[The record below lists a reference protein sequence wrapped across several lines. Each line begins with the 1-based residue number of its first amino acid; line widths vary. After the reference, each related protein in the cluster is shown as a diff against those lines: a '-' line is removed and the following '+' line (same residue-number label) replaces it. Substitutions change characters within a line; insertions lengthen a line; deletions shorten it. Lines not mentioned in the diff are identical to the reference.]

1 MRYIPLLAIA
11 SVAGVA
17 GCYQTNTPW
26 NMDCKTNYSV
36 DSREYDQC
44 KDRVSKHQEAT
55 KGGSVSL
62 DPGNVNRPGEENIAK
77 DRETDGR

>member
-1 MRYIPLLAIA
+1 MRYIPLLAVV

-44 KDRVSKHQEAT
+44 KEKVSKQEAEA
-55 KGGSVSL
+55 KGGTVTL
-62 DPGNVNRPGEENIAK
+62 DPGNVNRPDAENISK
-77 DRETDGR
+77 DRQSDSK